1 MTPKLVMFYDTET
14 TGFPKK
20 GRPLEEQPYVVQL
33 AAEVVDMENGKVV
46 HQMNSIIDWGVEI
59 PSEAAE
65 IHGVTSEYAE
75 KVGYSP
81 SEAFRAFFNLCTFC
95 DLWVGHNEQFDGQLI
110 GFAHERLHG
119 EVSRKWAGR
128 QFFCTM
134 EAMRNICQLPPTAK
148 MKAAGFTHFK
158 SPKLQEAYVHCFGK
172 EFDGAHD
179 AMADVQA
186 CRKIY
191 MWLKEK
197 GLA

>member
-1 MTPKLVMFYDTET
+1 MSLILFYDTET

-33 AAEVVDMENGKVV
+33 AAEVVDMESGRVV
-46 HQMNSIIDWGVEI
+46 HQMNSIINWGEEI
-59 PSEAAE
+59 PAGVAE
-65 IHGVTSEYAE
+65 VHKITTEFAQR
-75 KVGYSP
+75 VGRYP
-81 SEAFRAFFNLCTFC
+81 TATVQAFFDLCSYC
-95 DLWVGHNEQFDGQLI
+95 DLYVGHNEQFDGLLMDYTYQRV
-110 GFAHERLHG
+110 FDRVASSWVNRN
-119 EVSRKWAGR
+119 S
-128 QFFCTM
+128 FCTM
-134 EAMRNICQLPPTAK
+134 EAMRDICKLPPTPK
-148 MKAAGFTHFK
+148 MKAAGLSYFK